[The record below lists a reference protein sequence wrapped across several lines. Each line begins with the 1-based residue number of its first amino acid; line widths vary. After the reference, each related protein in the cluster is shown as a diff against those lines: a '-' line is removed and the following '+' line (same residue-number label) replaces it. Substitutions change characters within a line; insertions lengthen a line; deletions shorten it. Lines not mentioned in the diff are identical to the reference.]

1 MSNILLALDTSTQT
15 AGMALYDGANVI
27 GESVWMTANH
37 HTIEVAPAL
46 QELLHRCGVTAGD
59 LGAIAVATGPGSFT
73 GLRIGFAVAKG
84 VALAARVPMVGIPTM
99 DIHAASVPMKDIPL
113 VTVLQA
119 GRGRLAAAW
128 YKPGKTG
135 WEMDVEPELT
145 NIDALAEKLEIPV
158 VVCGELTISE
168 RQTLAK
174 KRKIV
179 QLATPAQS
187 LRRPGYL
194 AELGWR
200 KWKTG
205 KLDNVELLAPTYL
218 RTGDALPV

>member
-1 MSNILLALDTSTQT
+1 MSNILLAMDTSTQT
-15 AGMALYDGANVI
+15 AGLALYDGANVI
-27 GESVWMTANH
+27 GETVWMTANH
-37 HTIEVAPAL
+37 HTVEVAPAL
-46 QELLHRCGVTAGD
+46 KELMHRCAVTSGD
-59 LGAIAVATGPGSFT
+59 LGAIAVASGPGSFT

-99 DIHAASVPMKDIPL
+99 DILAAAIPLKDIPL

-119 GRGRLAAAW
+119 GRGRLAVGR
-128 YKPGKTG
+128 YKPGKQS
-135 WEMDVEPELT
+135 WEAEAEPELT
-145 NIDALAEKLEIPV
+145 RIEELEGKLEEPV
-158 VVCGELTISE
+158 IVCGELTLAE
-168 RQTLAK
+168 RQILAK
-174 KRKIV
+174 KRRVV
-179 QLATPAQS
+179 QLASPAQS

-205 KLDNVELLAPTYL
+205 KLDNIELLAPVYL